1 VKDNPQF
8 IAFIFG
14 VVTNKKILK
23 YLAEM
28 PQFKPLT
35 REDIVKLA
43 GSVEVREYNNNMEP
57 RNLYR

>member
-1 VKDNPQF
+1 M
-8 IAFIFG
+8 
-14 VVTNKKILK
+14 NKKILK